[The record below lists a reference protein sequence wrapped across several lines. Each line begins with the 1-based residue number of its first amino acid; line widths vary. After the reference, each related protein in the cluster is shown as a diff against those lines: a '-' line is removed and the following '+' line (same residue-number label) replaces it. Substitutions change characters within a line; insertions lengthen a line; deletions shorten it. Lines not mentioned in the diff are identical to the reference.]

1 LTVAALPTSVA
12 SPVLSEAE
20 AAAAAALFRVLAD
33 PTRVRIVNL
42 LANRG
47 EPACVCHL
55 VDELGLAQ
63 ATVSHHVR
71 KLVDV
76 GLVTRE
82 ERGKWTFLSIDADA
96 CRRLGT
102 LVDFESCC

>member
-1 LTVAALPTSVA
+1 MATAPVPLVA
-12 SPVLSEAE
+12 PVLSEAE
-20 AAAAAALFRVLAD
+20 ALATAALFHVLGD

-47 EPACVCHL
+47 EPACICEL
-55 VDELGLAQ
+55 VEQLGIAQ

-76 GLVTRE
+76 GLLNRE
-82 ERGKWTFLSIDADA
+82 ERGKWSYLSIDADA
-96 CRRLGT
+96 CRQLGS
-102 LVDFESCC
+102 LVDFGSCC